1 MNAAATRQG
10 ITKVKKWSYFLA
22 SSETGPF
29 LTISGGGG
37 ESPNSAVQ
45 VYGTQSINNLTET
58 AA

>member
-10 ITKVKKWSYFLA
+10 MTKVKKWSYFLA

-29 LTISGGGG
+29 LTIPGGGG

-45 VYGTQSINNLTET
+45 AYRT
-58 AA
+58 